1 MAIWVVMHNSTLHQR
16 KRKGVT
22 IPQRKKGESN
32 KYLEHIAHNWL
43 YPRIIWM
50 LEDTI
55 SEPCTALIVC
65 RNLWKQDR
73 REKDKLRGSWH
84 QPVQSSMTNFVLF
97 QRLWKIQC
105 WRILAYLQCGH
116 QLYARTRGHG
126 LWRGLEPRTRMNLPW
141 LWEDECR
148 IASGAA
154 SWSQ

>member
-1 MAIWVVMHNSTLHQR
+1 MHNSTLHQR

-73 REKDKLRGSWH
+73 REKYISWGVH
-84 QPVQSSMTNFVLF
+84 DINLFSLPWPILFLF

-126 LWRGLEPRTRMNLPW
+126 LWRGLEPRKRMNLPW